1 MAVFT
6 LENLEFLLAI
16 LVRISAFIFVA
27 PIFSL
32 KNMPARAKILL
43 SVAVAVVVY
52 CVTPFRQL
60 EYSGVIGY
68 ATLLVKE
75 AIVGLILGLFA
86 NLAYYILSFAGQMI
100 DMEVGLSNTQ
110 ELDPQSQI
118 SVTISSSLLN
128 YSVLLTLLVTNM
140 HLFILKAIIDSFSA
154 IPVGGLV
161 LHGDI
166 YKVYLVYICDYMI
179 IAFRII
185 LPEFAA
191 MLVVNTV
198 LAILAK
204 AAPQLNMFVIGYQ
217 LKIFVGLTVLVVM
230 LLLLP
235 GISDM
240 IFGNMI
246 DNMKNALY
254 YMGGGS

>member
-1 MAVFT
+1 MAEFT
-6 LENLEFLLAI
+6 LENLEFLLAV
-16 LVRISAFIFVA
+16 LVRISAFVFVA
-27 PIFSL
+27 PVFSL
-32 KNMPARAKILL
+32 KNMPARVKILL
-43 SVAVAVVVY
+43 SVAVAVIIY
-52 CVTPFRQL
+52 CVSSVRVV
-60 EYSGVIGY
+60 EYNGVIGY
-68 ATLLVKE
+68 AALLVKE
-75 AIVGLILGLFA
+75 AIVGLILGLFS
-86 NLAYYILSFAGQMI
+86 NLAYYILGFAGQMI

-110 ELDPQSQI
+110 ELDPQSQV
-118 SVTISSSLLN
+118 SVTISSSILN
-128 YSVLLTLLVTNM
+128 YSVILTLLVTNM
-140 HLFILKAIIDSFSA
+140 HLFILKAIIDSFTA
-154 IPVGGLV
+154 VPVGGLV

-166 YKVYLVYICDYMI
+166 YKQYLVYICDYMI

-217 LKIFVGLTVLVVM
+217 LKIFVGLTVLAVM

-240 IFGNMI
+240 IFENMI
-246 DNMKNALY
+246 ENMRNALY
-254 YMGGGS
+254 FMGGGS